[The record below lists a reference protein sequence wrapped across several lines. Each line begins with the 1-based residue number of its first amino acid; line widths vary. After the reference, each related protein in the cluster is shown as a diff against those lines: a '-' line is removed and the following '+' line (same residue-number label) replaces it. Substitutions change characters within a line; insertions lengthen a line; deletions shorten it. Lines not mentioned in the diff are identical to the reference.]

1 MSVLRVYADTSVF
14 GGYFDAEFADS
25 SRRFFDA
32 VFNQSVTALISD
44 TLVAELVA
52 APPDVQELLAKTLQ
66 VGCERLQLT
75 AEAITLRDAYLHANV
90 VTAKYADDALHVA
103 QATLAR
109 ADVIVSWNFKHLVLQ
124 RDLAH
129 ILLSLPQEE
138 SVWTS
143 FRLRRCSRRPHQASR
158 PSSTWRRVMSK
169 RSRTNCSPITPIS
182 RRSFTVLNSASG
194 P

>member
-1 MSVLRVYADTSVF
+1 MSALRVYADTSVF

-52 APPDVQELLAKTLQ
+52 APRDVQDLLAKTLQ

-109 ADVIVSWNFKHLVLQ
+109 ADVIVSWNFKHLVN
-124 RDLAH
+124 
-129 ILLSLPQEE
+129 P
-138 SVWTS
+138 
-143 FRLRRCSRRPHQASR
+143 SRIRAFNGVNLGQGYGLVVIMTPPEVIGGLEQAD
-158 PSSTWRRVMSK
+158 
-169 RSRTNCSPITPIS
+169 
-182 RRSFTVLNSASG
+182 G
-194 P
+194 